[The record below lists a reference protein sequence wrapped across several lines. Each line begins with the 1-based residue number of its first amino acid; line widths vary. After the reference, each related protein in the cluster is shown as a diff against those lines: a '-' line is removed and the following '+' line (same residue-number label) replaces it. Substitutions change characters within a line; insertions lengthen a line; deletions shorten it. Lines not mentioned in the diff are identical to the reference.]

1 MKRLLKKAMALLLVT
16 AMFVN
21 VFPAV
26 AMAKEESSGELPEIT
41 LTPEPIEYE
50 NFILEKTGERTGAD
64 TWIVTLKVTVK
75 NTNPETE
82 LKPSA
87 DYPMIDDLI
96 GTNLVPIQILS
107 TEVSN
112 ADGVTYPQA
121 RFAQGYEEDD
131 PILYDYVRWDPGEGQ
146 SLKSGQTLVIRYS
159 VKLKDD
165 KLPELY
171 ENQRSGKEIVIPLNE
186 EAYFYHNDSED
197 PEVFPVPI
205 DTIELSKLITTVYLI
220 DKAVTEPEPE
230 VRYNIVYNDNSL
242 DLNLPEEETP
252 YVKEGVSYDYSQS
265 TYDNS
270 ITTGGAVKLTVG
282 EHYLNHYYYDAS
294 TRGAIAYHANG
305 GSFSDGSTDVARSA
319 LKPDGYTLWT
329 KDGQG
334 VKPKKQRTWPLH
346 AAEGNRDVVMVGWS
360 LENTAGKVYGKDD
373 PLPSLVDQADVA
385 AGRTT
390 DVYAV
395 WKSDKDRTGVPDS
408 EKILVRFEVADGHGV
423 VTPDNVEMQ
432 STDTLNKALQAA
444 QPVVKPEAGWR
455 FTGNWLLKNGDGTVL
470 SGDELLVQ
478 QPADGAIYVAQVEK
492 DTDPVQRYD
501 VTVIDSY
508 AEKNGAGRYA
518 AGTTVQIDAGQHP
531 GYRFSGWTSDDAT
544 LTLVDANSGVT
555 TFTMP
560 EHSVTLTAHWQRNDS
575 PGSGGGGG
583 KPPVLNTEDHFSYV
597 VGYPV
602 DYRTGETTSDETLW
616 PVKPQGNITRAEVA
630 SIFYRL
636 LKDDMRAAKTT
647 NVSPFSDVSA
657 DDWYGTTVAT
667 LAEMGIVGGY
677 EDGSFHPNA
686 PISRAEFAAIATR
699 FFEQADVDYN
709 KGLFT
714 DITGDEW
721 YADVVAAAV
730 KLGLLGGYPD
740 GSVQPQASIT
750 RAEACAVVNRTLDR
764 RPHEQHLL
772 PVDEMRIWPD
782 NQPGDWYYADMQEA
796 TNGHEYEWITD
807 GSRKVEKWTAIL
819 PGNTWADR

>member
-1 MKRLLKKAMALLLVT
+1 MKRLLKKAMAFLLVT

-21 VFPAV
+21 VFPTV

-75 NTNPETE
+75 KTNPETE

-121 RFAQGYEEDD
+121 RFAQGYEVDD

-186 EAYFYHNDSED
+186 EAYFYHNDSEV

-205 DTIELSKLITTVYLI
+205 DTIELSKLITTVYLN

-242 DLNLPEEETP
+242 DLKLPEEETP

-294 TRGAIAYHANG
+294 TRGAIVYHANG
-305 GSFSDGSTDVARSA
+305 GSFADGSTDVARSA
-319 LKPDGYTLWT
+319 LKPDEYTLWT

-360 LENTAGKVYGKDD
+360 LENTAEKVYGKDD
-373 PLPSLVDQADVA
+373 PLPALVDQADVA
-385 AGRTT
+385 AGQTT

-408 EKILVRFEVADGHGV
+408 EKILVHFEVADGHGV
-423 VTPDNVEMQ
+423 VTPGSVEMQ
-432 STDTLNKALQAA
+432 SKDTLNNALQAA

-478 QPADGAIYVAQVEK
+478 QPADGATYVAQVEK

-518 AGTTVQIDAGQHP
+518 AGTTVQIDAGQRP

-636 LKDDMRAAKTT
+636 LKDDVRAAKTT

>member
-1 MKRLLKKAMALLLVT
+1 MKRLLKKTMALLLVT

-26 AMAKEESSGELPEIT
+26 AMAKEESSGTIT
-41 LTPEPIEYE
+41 LTPDPIETGSV
-50 NFILEKTGERTGAD
+50 ILDKTGERTGAD

-87 DYPMIDDLI
+87 DDAMVDDLI
-96 GTNLVPIQILS
+96 GQYLEPVEIIS
-107 TEVSN
+107 TEVQN
-112 ADGVTYPQA
+112 AGGVTYPQA
-121 RFAQGYEEDD
+121 RIEREDEEDE
-131 PILYDYVRWDPGEGQ
+131 PLPFYYVRWDPGEGQ

-159 VKLKDD
+159 LKLNEKY
-165 KLPELY
+165 LPELY
-171 ENQRSGKEIVIPLNE
+171 GEAGNDHGFGINLNDG
-186 EAYFYHNDSED
+186 ASLTYMSDDKTITSSF
-197 PEVFPVPI
+197 PEPG
-205 DTIELSKLITTVYLI
+205 DEIELSKLITTVYLN
-220 DKAVTEPEPE
+220 DEAVTEPEPE

-294 TRGAIAYHANG
+294 TRGAIVYHANG

-319 LKPDGYTLWT
+319 LKPDEYTLWT

-373 PLPSLVDQADVA
+373 PLPALVDQADVA
-385 AGRTT
+385 AGQTT

-408 EKILVRFEVADGHGV
+408 EKILVHFEVADGHGV
-423 VTPDNVEMQ
+423 VTPDSVEMQ
-432 STDTLNKALQAA
+432 SKDTLNKALQAA

-478 QPADGAIYVAQVEK
+478 QPADGATYVAQVEK

-518 AGTTVQIDAGQHP
+518 AGTTVQIDAGQRP

-560 EHSVTLTAHWQRNDS
+560 ERSVTLTAHWQRNDS

-636 LKDDMRAAKTT
+636 LKDDVRAAKTT

>member
-121 RFAQGYEEDD
+121 RFAQGYEVDD

-186 EAYFYHNDSED
+186 EAYFYHNDSEV

-205 DTIELSKLITTVYLI
+205 DTIELSKLITTVYLN

-242 DLNLPEEETP
+242 DLKLPEEETP

-294 TRGAIAYHANG
+294 TRGAIVYHANG
-305 GSFSDGSTDVARSA
+305 GSFADGSTDVARSA
-319 LKPDGYTLWT
+319 LKPDEYTLWT

-373 PLPSLVDQADVA
+373 PLPALVDQADVA
-385 AGRTT
+385 AGQTT

-408 EKILVRFEVADGHGV
+408 EKILVHFEVADGHGV
-423 VTPDNVEMQ
+423 VTPGSVEMQ
-432 STDTLNKALQAA
+432 SKDTLNNALQAA

-478 QPADGAIYVAQVEK
+478 QPADGATYVAQVEK

-518 AGTTVQIDAGQHP
+518 AGTTVQIDAGQRP

-636 LKDDMRAAKTT
+636 LKDDVRAAKTT

>member
-21 VFPAV
+21 VFPTV

-82 LKPSA
+82 LKPSV

-121 RFAQGYEEDD
+121 RFAQGYEVDD

-186 EAYFYHNDSED
+186 EAYFYHNDPED

-205 DTIELSKLITTVYLI
+205 DTIELSKLITTVYLN

-294 TRGAIAYHANG
+294 TRGAIVYHANG
-305 GSFSDGSTDVARSA
+305 GSFSDSSTDVARSA
-319 LKPDGYTLWT
+319 LKPAGYTLWT

-334 VKPKKQRTWPLH
+334 VKPKKQRTWPHH

-360 LENTAGKVYGKDD
+360 LENTEGKVYGKDD
-373 PLPSLVDQADVA
+373 PLPALVDQADVA
-385 AGRTT
+385 VGRTT

-408 EKILVRFEVADGHGV
+408 EKILVHFEVADGHGV
-423 VTPDNVEMQ
+423 VTPDSVEMQ
-432 STDTLNKALQAA
+432 SKDTLNKALQAA

-478 QPADGAIYVAQVEK
+478 QPADGATYVAQVEK

-518 AGTTVQIDAGQHP
+518 AGTTVQIDAGQRP

-636 LKDDMRAAKTT
+636 LKDDVRAAKTT

>member
-21 VFPAV
+21 LFPTV
-26 AMAKEESSGELPEIT
+26 AMAKEESGEEFHEIT

-205 DTIELSKLITTVYLI
+205 DTIELSKLITTVYLN
-220 DKAVTEPEPE
+220 DEAVTEPEPE
-230 VRYNIVYNDNSL
+230 VRYNIVYDDNSL

-294 TRGAIAYHANG
+294 TRGAIVYHANG
-305 GSFSDGSTDVARSA
+305 GSFSDGSTEVARRA
-319 LKPDGYTLWT
+319 LKPDEYTLWT

-360 LENTAGKVYGKDD
+360 LENTEGKVYGKDD
-373 PLPSLVDQADVA
+373 PLPALVDQADVA
-385 AGRTT
+385 AGQTT

-408 EKILVRFEVADGHGV
+408 EKILVHFEVADGHGV
-423 VTPDNVEMQ
+423 VTPGSVEML
-432 STDTLNKALQAA
+432 SKDTLNNALQAA

-478 QPADGAIYVAQVEK
+478 QPADGATYVAQVEK

-501 VTVIDSY
+501 VAVIDSY

-636 LKDDMRAAKTT
+636 LKDDVRAAKTT

>member
-121 RFAQGYEEDD
+121 RFAQGYEVDD

-186 EAYFYHNDSED
+186 EAYFYHNDSEV

-205 DTIELSKLITTVYLI
+205 DTIELSKLITTVYLN

-242 DLNLPEEETP
+242 DLKLPEEETP

-294 TRGAIAYHANG
+294 TRGAIVYHANG
-305 GSFSDGSTDVARSA
+305 GSFADGSTDVARSA
-319 LKPDGYTLWT
+319 LKPDEYTLWT

-360 LENTAGKVYGKDD
+360 LENTAEKVYGKDD
-373 PLPSLVDQADVA
+373 PLPALVDQADVA
-385 AGRTT
+385 AGQTT

-408 EKILVRFEVADGHGV
+408 EKILVHFEVADGHGV
-423 VTPDNVEMQ
+423 VTPGSVEMQ
-432 STDTLNKALQAA
+432 SKDTLNNALQAA

-478 QPADGAIYVAQVEK
+478 QPADGATYVAQVEK

-518 AGTTVQIDAGQHP
+518 AGTTVQIDAGQRP

-636 LKDDMRAAKTT
+636 LKDDVRAAKTT

>member
-1 MKRLLKKAMALLLVT
+1 MKRLLKKAMAFLLVT

-121 RFAQGYEEDD
+121 RFAQGYEVDD

-159 VKLKDD
+159 LKLKDD

-186 EAYFYHNDSED
+186 EAYFYHNDSEV

-205 DTIELSKLITTVYLI
+205 DTIELSKLITTVYLN

-242 DLNLPEEETP
+242 DLKLPEEETP

-294 TRGAIAYHANG
+294 TRGAIVYHANG
-305 GSFSDGSTDVARSA
+305 GSFADGSTDVARSA
-319 LKPDGYTLWT
+319 LKPDEYTLWT

-360 LENTAGKVYGKDD
+360 LENTAEKVYGKDD
-373 PLPSLVDQADVA
+373 PLPALVDQADVA
-385 AGRTT
+385 AGQTT

-408 EKILVRFEVADGHGV
+408 EKILVHFEVADGHGV
-423 VTPDNVEMQ
+423 VTPGSVEMQ
-432 STDTLNKALQAA
+432 SKDTLNNALQAA

-478 QPADGAIYVAQVEK
+478 QPADGATYVAQVEK

-518 AGTTVQIDAGQHP
+518 AGTTVQIDAGQRP

-636 LKDDMRAAKTT
+636 LKDDVRAAKTT